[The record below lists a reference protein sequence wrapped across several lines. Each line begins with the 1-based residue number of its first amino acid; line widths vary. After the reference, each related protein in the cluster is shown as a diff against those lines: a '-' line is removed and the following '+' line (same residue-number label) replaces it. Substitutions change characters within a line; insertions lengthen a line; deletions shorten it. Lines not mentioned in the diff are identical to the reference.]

1 MKTHPVAKGKVLPAQ
16 PDNSGETRLAQRAR
30 ELAEIRGAGHRFT
43 EEDLEQAR
51 RELNGDALPLASPEE
66 AVAETGLGR
75 DPADPP
81 AQRGHHV
88 EDMPADDEQ
97 DAAAR
102 LAEEGVD
109 EAQHDLMLAARRK
122 RET

>member
-1 MKTHPVAKGKVLPAQ
+1 MKTNPVAKGKVLPAQ
-16 PDNSGETRLAQRAR
+16 PNNAGETRLEQRAR
-30 ELAEIRGAGHRFT
+30 ELAEIRGAGHRYT
-43 EEDLEQAR
+43 EEDIAQAR
-51 RELNGDALPLASPEE
+51 RELSGDSLPLASPEE
-66 AVAETGLGR
+66 AVAETGLAR

-81 AQRGHHV
+81 SDRGHHV

-102 LAEEGVD
+102 MAEEGVD

-122 RET
+122 RES

>member
-1 MKTHPVAKGKVLPAQ
+1 MKIHPVAKGKMLPQQ
-16 PDNSGETRLAQRAR
+16 PNNAGETRLEQRAR

-51 RELNGDALPLASPEE
+51 REIRGDALPLSSPED
-66 AVAETGLGR
+66 AVGETGLGR
-75 DPADPP
+75 DPSDPP
-81 AQRGHHV
+81 AQHGHQV

-97 DAAAR
+97 EASTR

-109 EAQHDLMLAARRK
+109 EAQHDLMLAARR
-122 RET
+122 RRST

>member
-16 PDNSGETRLAQRAR
+16 PNNAGETRLEERAR
-30 ELAEIRGAGHRFT
+30 ELAEIRGAGHRYT
-43 EEDLEQAR
+43 KEDLEQAR
-51 RELNGDALPLASPEE
+51 RELSGESLPLASPEE

-81 AQRGHHV
+81 SRRGHHI
-88 EDMPADDEQ
+88 EDIPADDEQ

-102 LAEEGVD
+102 IAEEGVD
-109 EAQHDLMLAARRK
+109 EAQHDLMLAAQRK
-122 RET
+122 RQT